1 MRVVISRGAKC
12 VRVAVIESGITTP
25 DTINGLDEGVPL
37 AFVTPAVFPAGFP
50 QHHVLGRVFS
60 PVLKLQELCPYGRA
74 STVGPARPGARPGQH
89 GRARGAV
96 CACPR

>member
-60 PVLKLQELCPYGRA
+60 PVLELQELRAHGRA
-74 STVGPARPGARPGQH
+74 SAAGPARSGLRRSLRLPKMTSCLRY
-89 GRARGAV
+89 R
-96 CACPR
+96 